1 MKRHTNTPSVMP
13 TPVRIRLT
21 GLTGLTGPTDPT
33 GPTPPKKV

>member
-1 MKRHTNTPSVMP
+1 MKRHVNTPSVMP

-21 GLTGLTGPTDPT
+21 GLTGPTDPT